1 MKHNVLFLLTLVFML
16 SFYSHAQRGV
26 RIAYIDTEY
35 ILENV
40 PEYQEATT
48 QLEDKAQKWKN
59 EIQSKLTTVEQKRKD
74 LSNEKAL
81 RAIIQQLKPD
91 IIVNAAAYT
100 AVDKAET
107 EAEKAF
113 EINATGAKN
122 LAQVC
127 NDHDAILIHVS
138 TDFVFDGEKNEPYT
152 ETDVANPIS
161 VYGASKLQG
170 EVEIQKGLKEHFII
184 RTSWLYSEYGNNF
197 MKTMLLLAETRD
209 EISVVS
215 DQIGTPTY
223 AGDLAEIIIQII
235 NTKTEKQKTILD
247 MKEDIQMCF
256 ACSEI
261 SSFKPN
267 FKCKRP
273 YLNVVR
279 GILRKQGYS
288 FISTDI
294 DIKINDVVKRTKKY
308 IILRN
313 N

>member
-1 MKHNVLFLLTLVFML
+1 MTTILVTGGNGQL
-16 SFYSHAQRGV
+16 ASCIKDV
-26 RIAYIDTEY
+26 EKEY
-35 ILENV
+35 DDLNIIYTDHLELDICELN
-40 PEYQEATT
+40 Q
-48 QLEDKAQKWKN
+48 
-59 EIQSKLTTVEQKRKD
+59 IQTFFK
-74 LSNEKAL
+74 SNPQ
-81 RAIIQQLKPD
+81 INYCI
-91 IIVNAAAYT
+91 NCAAYT

-170 EVEIQKGLKEHFII
+170 EVEIQQALKEYFII

-197 MKTMLLLAETRD
+197 MKTMLRLAETRD
-209 EISVVS
+209 GISVVS

-235 NTKTEKQKTILD
+235 NTKTEKYGIYHYSNEGVASWFEFA
-247 MKEDIQMCF
+247 KEI
-256 ACSEI
+256 
-261 SSFKPN
+261 FKLAKNKIKVNPIPSIEYLTPA
-267 FKCKRP
+267 KRP
-273 YLNVVR
+273 
-279 GILRKQGYS
+279 KYS
-288 FISTDI
+288 VLDKKKIIDVFKI
-294 DIKINDVVKRTKKY
+294 DIPFWRDSLKKV
-308 IILRN
+308 ILQGTFQ
-313 N
+313 